1 MTLLMRERE
10 KYKEGIT
17 DGVIRSA
24 VQTCKNFNL
33 SFQEIVQYLMATS
46 IYLRIKLRVM
56 LIGIGVN
63 SNL

>member
-1 MTLLMRERE
+1 MWKRE

-17 DGVIRSA
+17 DGVIQSA
-24 VQTCKNFNL
+24 VQKCKNFNL
-33 SFQEIVQYLMATS
+33 SFQEIIQYLMATS
-46 IYLRIKLRVM
+46 IYLRMKLRVM

>member
-1 MTLLMRERE
+1 MWKRE

-24 VQTCKNFNL
+24 VQKCKNFNL
-33 SFQEIVQYLMATS
+33 SFQEIIQYLMATS
-46 IYLRIKLRVM
+46 IYLRMKLRVM

>member
-1 MTLLMRERE
+1 MWKRE

-17 DGVIRSA
+17 DGIIRSA

-46 IYLRIKLRVM
+46 IYLRMELRVM
-56 LIGIGVN
+56 LIPLFVCKKI
-63 SNL
+63 